1 MHAIYLPFEPRAGI
15 GHYAISAMV
24 QVSLHP
30 LPPLTALS
38 LAAEGSLGRLRRCR
52 RGDGLTFQH
61 CQGLGVAMRQWGWCI
76 MSVHALSNAN
86 SYMTQETS
94 ILIHT
99 DKAKTE
105 IQIHVEIETDV
116 DIDQTCAVHT
126 LCARASSILC
136 VVAALVLGLLPA
148 ASTLFAVSE
157 CNGRNG
163 SRTCG
168 HYCDWPHVY
177 DFS

>member
-1 MHAIYLPFEPRAGI
+1 
-15 GHYAISAMV
+15 
-24 QVSLHP
+24 
-30 LPPLTALS
+30 
-38 LAAEGSLGRLRRCR
+38 
-52 RGDGLTFQH
+52 
-61 CQGLGVAMRQWGWCI
+61 
-76 MSVHALSNAN
+76 
-86 SYMTQETS
+86 MTQETS

-148 ASTLFAVSE
+148 ASTLFSVSE

-168 HYCDWPHVY
+168 HYRHWPHMY
-177 DFS
+177 DDFS